1 MEIYGIEALI
11 RIITHL
17 IFIYLS
23 FISLQSLR
31 LDQIFKKNKTYQI
44 QLFYILLSIVL
55 GYISSSFL
63 LEIMI
68 LFKNFV
74 FGLSV

>member
-44 QLFYILLSIVL
+44 QLFYILFSIVL